1 MAHRIRDRYG
11 NEIDLTDERWS
22 HIVEG
27 HPELEEF
34 LDEVLETVRTGRRRQ
49 DPLDPQKY
57 RYTRAFN
64 YLPFGATHL
73 VVIVKLIRTNFI
85 VTAYTVQRGKRR

>member
-1 MAHRIRDRYG
+1 MAHHVRDRYG
-11 NEIDLTDERWS
+11 NEIELTDERWS

-34 LDEVLETVRTGRRRQ
+34 LHEVLETVRTGRRRQ

-57 RYTRAFN
+57 RYMKAFDH
-64 YLPFGATHL
+64 LPFDATHL
-73 VVIVKLIRTNFI
+73 VVIVKLTRNNFI
-85 VTAYTVQRGKRR
+85 VTAYAVRQSKPR

>member
-1 MAHRIRDRYG
+1 MSYRIRDRYG
-11 NEIDLTDERWS
+11 NSIELTDERWTY
-22 HIVEG
+22 IIEG

-34 LDEVLETVRTGRRRQ
+34 LDEVLETVRTGKRRQ

-57 RYTRAFN
+57 RYTRAFDH
-64 YLPFGATHL
+64 LPFGATHL
-73 VVIVKLIRTNFI
+73 VVIVKLIRNNFI